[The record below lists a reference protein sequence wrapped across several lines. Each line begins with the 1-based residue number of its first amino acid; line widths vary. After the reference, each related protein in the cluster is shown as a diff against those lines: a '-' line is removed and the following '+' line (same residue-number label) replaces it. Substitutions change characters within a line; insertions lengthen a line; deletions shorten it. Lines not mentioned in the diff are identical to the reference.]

1 MSELCAIQFQNTRRK
16 YLNSCPCYLWSVSM
30 NFFRLPYV
38 HVISSYSSS
47 DYYGKNWILTSS
59 KWSEGKLSDSQNWK
73 NRLSLDLV
81 CCQLKFPSL
90 AQSQEGK
97 KKKKKQPF
105 GKKMM
110 CQPISS
116 GCLTNLGYWATNTLF
131 KGQNPVNI
139 QPSLPHFLSEQS
151 KFITVG
157 CVCCWCM
164 RVDKSGEE
172 GYLLQ

>member
-16 YLNSCPCYLWSVSM
+16 YLNSRPCYLWSVSM

-97 KKKKKQPF
+97 KKKKK
-105 GKKMM
+105 KKVAIWKEDDVSTNIFWMFN
-110 CQPISS
+110 QSWLLGNQHPIQRS
-116 GCLTNLGYWATNTLF
+116 
-131 KGQNPVNI
+131 K
-139 QPSLPHFLSEQS
+139 PS
-151 KFITVG
+151 
-157 CVCCWCM
+157 
-164 RVDKSGEE
+164 
-172 GYLLQ
+172 

>member
-97 KKKKKQPF
+97 KKNQTWLKWFFHFTQNILPN
-105 GKKMM
+105 
-110 CQPISS
+110 S
-116 GCLTNLGYWATNTLF
+116 GQILKN
-131 KGQNPVNI
+131 
-139 QPSLPHFLSEQS
+139 
-151 KFITVG
+151 KFTHQ
-157 CVCCWCM
+157 C
-164 RVDKSGEE
+164 E
-172 GYLLQ
+172 

>member
-1 MSELCAIQFQNTRRK
+1 
-16 YLNSCPCYLWSVSM
+16 M

-90 AQSQEGK
+90 AQSQEGEK
-97 KKKKKQPF
+97 KKVAIWKEDDVSTNIFWMFNQSWLL
-105 GKKMM
+105 GN
-110 CQPISS
+110 QHPIQRS
-116 GCLTNLGYWATNTLF
+116 
-131 KGQNPVNI
+131 K
-139 QPSLPHFLSEQS
+139 PS
-151 KFITVG
+151 
-157 CVCCWCM
+157 
-164 RVDKSGEE
+164 
-172 GYLLQ
+172 